1 MHAGCDC
8 QSALSALLLIFWG
21 DVANEAMPEDSVPLV
36 LCLCT
41 STYSESSL
49 SVMPLRKGYIK
60 PQLPF
65 PIPLFPVSMLGE
77 TWCTEWLFCA

>member
-1 MHAGCDC
+1 MV
-8 QSALSALLLIFWG
+8 W

-49 SVMPLRKGYIK
+49 SVMPCIALRKAKHGYIQ

-65 PIPLFPVSMLGE
+65 PIPLFPVSMI
-77 TWCTEWLFCA
+77 